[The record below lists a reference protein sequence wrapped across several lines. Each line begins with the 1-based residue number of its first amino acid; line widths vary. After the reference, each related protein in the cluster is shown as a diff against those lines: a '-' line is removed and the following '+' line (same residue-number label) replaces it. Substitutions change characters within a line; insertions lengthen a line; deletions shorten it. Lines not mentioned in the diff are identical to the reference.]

1 MTPRKPN
8 VLFKKKKKGW
18 GEITAVFRSAVKN
31 IVYQNNMII
40 GTFLAVQS
48 IKTPHFQAG
57 VVGLI
62 PAQGTKI
69 LQPNN
74 NNNVLIMFI
83 SGSRGRGWHEEY
95 KTKPSSNML

>member
-8 VLFKKKKKGW
+8 VLFKKKKKRW
-18 GEITAVFRSAVKN
+18 GEIIAVFRSAVKN

-83 SGSRGRGWHEEY
+83 SGRRGRGWHEEY

>member
-1 MTPRKPN
+1 MTRRKPD
-8 VLFKKKKKGW
+8 VLFFFKEW
-18 GEITAVFRSAVKN
+18 GELLVFSTAMKN

-40 GTFLAVQS
+40 GTSLAVQS
-48 IKTPHFQAG
+48 IKTPHFQVG

-62 PAQGTKI
+62 PAQVTKI

-74 NNNVLIMFI
+74 NNNVIIMFI
-83 SGSRGRGWHEEY
+83 SGGRGKGWHGEY

>member
-8 VLFKKKKKGW
+8 VLFKKKKKRW
-18 GEITAVFRSAVKN
+18 GEIIAVFRSAVKN

-83 SGSRGRGWHEEY
+83 SGRRGRGWHEEY
-95 KTKPSSNML
+95 

>member
-1 MTPRKPN
+1 MFYFF
-8 VLFKKKKKGW
+8 LKKRW

-31 IVYQNNMII
+31 IVYQNNTII
-40 GTFLAVQS
+40 GTSLAVQS

-57 VVGLI
+57 VMGLI

-74 NNNVLIMFI
+74 NNNVFTIFI
-83 SGSRGRGWHEEY
+83 SGSRVGDGLGSTRPDLHLTCY
-95 KTKPSSNML
+95 KVSS

>member
-8 VLFKKKKKGW
+8 VLFKKKKKRW
-18 GEITAVFRSAVKN
+18 GEIIAVFRSAVKN

-74 NNNVLIMFI
+74 INNVLIMFI
-83 SGSRGRGWHEEY
+83 SGRRGRGWHEEY
-95 KTKPSSNML
+95 

>member
-8 VLFKKKKKGW
+8 VLFLKKRW

-83 SGSRGRGWHEEY
+83 SGSRGREWHEEY

>member
-1 MTPRKPN
+1 MFY
-8 VLFKKKKKGW
+8 LKKKKKRW
-18 GEITAVFRSAVKN
+18 GEIIAVFRSAVKN

-74 NNNVLIMFI
+74 NNVLIMFI

>member
-8 VLFKKKKKGW
+8 VLFKKKKGW

-57 VVGLI
+57 VGLI

-74 NNNVLIMFI
+74 NNNVFIMFI
-83 SGSRGRGWHEEY
+83 SGSRGREWHEEY

>member
-1 MTPRKPN
+1 MFY
-8 VLFKKKKKGW
+8 LKKKKRW
-18 GEITAVFRSAVKN
+18 GEIIAVFRSAVKN

-69 LQPNN
+69 LQPNS